1 MSGVTTLH
9 GRQRRVRDEWAPA
22 RRTRARGETRDR
34 GAVLVEFAL
43 ISPIVMLLLFG
54 VIEFGTVFSTT
65 ISFRQGVREGAR
77 QGAVA
82 NFGSTGNCNLHGTTG
97 ASSNIQSLMCLTKNR
112 IGGDS
117 NAIYVKVAF
126 DTSYSSG
133 QGLIVCAQR
142 PISSFTGLFS
152 PYLNGKFYKSKV
164 EMNIEQVSG
173 TTETAGAEDVSGIGG
188 TWSWCTAATPSP

>member
-1 MSGVTTLH
+1 
-9 GRQRRVRDEWAPA
+9 
-22 RRTRARGETRDR
+22 
-34 GAVLVEFAL
+34 LVEFAL
-43 ISPIVMLLLFG
+43 ISPIVVLLLFG

-77 QGAVA
+77 QGVVA
-82 NFGSTGNCNLHGTTG
+82 NFGSTSSCNLHGTTG

-112 IGGDS
+112 IGGDP

-126 DTSYSSG
+126 DTSYGTG

-142 PISSFTGLFS
+142 QISSFTGLFS
-152 PYLNGKFYKSKV
+152 PYLNGKFYRTKV
-164 EMNIEQVSG
+164 EMNIEQVAG